1 VGYGYQE
8 REVLM
13 QLNLC
18 VGIDRQLHSNRPA
31 LPDVPAIYFI
41 SPTQQNIRRV
51 AEVSSSPAST
61 ERLARFC

>member
-1 VGYGYQE
+1 
-8 REVLM
+8 M